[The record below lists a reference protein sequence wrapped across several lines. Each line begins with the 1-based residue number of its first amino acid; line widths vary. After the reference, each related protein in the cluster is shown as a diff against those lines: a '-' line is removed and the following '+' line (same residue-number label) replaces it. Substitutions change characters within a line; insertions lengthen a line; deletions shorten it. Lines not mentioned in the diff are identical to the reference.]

1 MVGFATAIVAA
12 VAVAW
17 ASYNDITQYYRW
29 VGWVTHT
36 QSVLVTLDGARG
48 DTFSSVAS
56 LQTYFQNGDRK
67 TLDRLELQL
76 SELLRKT
83 SELRALTVDND
94 SQQRRLD
101 EVDQSERRLTT
112 LAHRAVH
119 TAGTMRGEDAV
130 KAPLFGELGSTLYL
144 VSAQFDPI
152 FAAEQALLTKRT
164 ANARTASH
172 RSAMVMGIGGGII
185 FTWLLLVGGYAGLT
199 TNRLKQTAVDRK
211 KADARFRSLLET
223 APDAMVL
230 AGEDG
235 RIVLVNAQT
244 EKLFG
249 YTRTELLGNTVEM
262 LVPPR
267 FRGKHP
273 QQRSQ
278 YFAAPK
284 VRPMGA
290 GLELY
295 GLRKDETEFPV
306 EISLSPIET
315 DDGRLVASAIR
326 DITDRKRAEAKVA
339 ELNDRFRALL
349 ETAPDAMVLV
359 GDDGRMVLVN
369 AQTEKLFGYARAEL
383 LGNTVDMLVPPRF
396 RGKHPQQRSQYFA
409 DPKVRP
415 MGVGLELYGLR
426 KDSSEF
432 PVEISLSP
440 IETDDGRLV
449 SSAIRDITDR
459 KEAEDKVRELNESQQ
474 RHAVQV
480 EAANKELEAFSY
492 SVSHDLRA
500 PLRSIDGFSLALIE
514 DYDGKLDADAKGL
527 LDRIRAATKRMAQLI
542 DDLLNLARVTRTE
555 MRYEA
560 VDLGAMAK
568 SVLADL
574 QSGDPQRSVEC
585 VVGEDI
591 IGHGDS
597 RLLRVVL
604 ENLLGNAWK
613 FTMNKPRARIELGMS
628 QQDGGPVYFVR
639 DDGPGF
645 DMAYVDKLFG
655 TFQRL
660 HAASE
665 FPGTGIGLASVRRII
680 QRHGGTTWA
689 EGAVDKG
696 ATFSFTLS
704 EHDGGHPNA

>member
-1 MVGFATAIVAA
+1 MQSDRIIASGLETGPQSPAPWPGQRGIRTSAFMTRDRVSFRSNEGWYLVVGFATAIVAA

-230 AGEDG
+230 VGRGRPDRTGQRADRKALRLRPHRVAWQHGRDAGAAALSRQASAAAQPVLRRLPKSARWAPAWNSMACARTRPNFRSKSASARSRPMMDG
-235 RIVLVNAQT
+235 WWRAPSATSPTANAPRPKSPSLTTASARCSKPRPTRWCWSDRRRPHGAGQRADRKALRLRPRRVARQYGRDAGAAALSRQASAAAQPVL
-244 EKLFG
+244 
-249 YTRTELLGNTVEM
+249 R
-262 LVPPR
+262 
-267 FRGKHP
+267 
-273 QQRSQ
+273 RSQ
-278 YFAAPK
+278 GASRWAPAWSSTACA
-284 VRPMGA
+284 RTAPS
-290 GLELY
+290 
-295 GLRKDETEFPV
+295 FPI

-315 DDGRLVASAIR
+315 DDGTLVSSAIR
-326 DITDRKRAEAKVA
+326 DITDRKRAEDKVA
-339 ELNDRFRALL
+339 RA
-349 ETAPDAMVLV
+349 
-359 GDDGRMVLVN
+359 
-369 AQTEKLFGYARAEL
+369 
-383 LGNTVDMLVPPRF
+383 
-396 RGKHPQQRSQYFA
+396 
-409 DPKVRP
+409 
-415 MGVGLELYGLR
+415 
-426 KDSSEF
+426 
-432 PVEISLSP
+432 
-440 IETDDGRLV
+440 
-449 SSAIRDITDR
+449 
-459 KEAEDKVRELNESQQ
+459 
-474 RHAVQV
+474 
-480 EAANKELEAFSY
+480 
-492 SVSHDLRA
+492 
-500 PLRSIDGFSLALIE
+500 
-514 DYDGKLDADAKGL
+514 
-527 LDRIRAATKRMAQLI
+527 
-542 DDLLNLARVTRTE
+542 
-555 MRYEA
+555 
-560 VDLGAMAK
+560 
-568 SVLADL
+568 
-574 QSGDPQRSVEC
+574 
-585 VVGEDI
+585 
-591 IGHGDS
+591 
-597 RLLRVVL
+597 
-604 ENLLGNAWK
+604 
-613 FTMNKPRARIELGMS
+613 
-628 QQDGGPVYFVR
+628 
-639 DDGPGF
+639 
-645 DMAYVDKLFG
+645 
-655 TFQRL
+655 
-660 HAASE
+660 
-665 FPGTGIGLASVRRII
+665 
-680 QRHGGTTWA
+680 
-689 EGAVDKG
+689 
-696 ATFSFTLS
+696 
-704 EHDGGHPNA
+704 

>member
-1 MVGFATAIVAA
+1 
-12 VAVAW
+12 
-17 ASYNDITQYYRW
+17 
-29 VGWVTHT
+29 
-36 QSVLVTLDGARG
+36 
-48 DTFSSVAS
+48 
-56 LQTYFQNGDRK
+56 
-67 TLDRLELQL
+67 
-76 SELLRKT
+76 
-83 SELRALTVDND
+83 
-94 SQQRRLD
+94 
-101 EVDQSERRLTT
+101 
-112 LAHRAVH
+112 
-119 TAGTMRGEDAV
+119 
-130 KAPLFGELGSTLYL
+130 
-144 VSAQFDPI
+144 
-152 FAAEQALLTKRT
+152 
-164 ANARTASH
+164 
-172 RSAMVMGIGGGII
+172 
-185 FTWLLLVGGYAGLT
+185 
-199 TNRLKQTAVDRK
+199 
-211 KADARFRSLLET
+211 
-223 APDAMVL
+223 
-230 AGEDG
+230 
-235 RIVLVNAQT
+235 
-244 EKLFG
+244 
-249 YTRTELLGNTVEM
+249 
-262 LVPPR
+262 
-267 FRGKHP
+267 
-273 QQRSQ
+273 
-278 YFAAPK
+278 
-284 VRPMGA
+284 
-290 GLELY
+290 
-295 GLRKDETEFPV
+295 
-306 EISLSPIET
+306 
-315 DDGRLVASAIR
+315 ASAIR

-359 GDDGRMVLVN
+359 GDDGRMMLVN

-383 LGNTVDMLVPPRF
+383 LGNTVEMLVPPRF